1 MKKTT
6 PRRMPAPTAIALAAL
21 AALACASAQAGVTP
35 SGATGTG
42 NGAALGPGNTDIGN
56 VGVFVGNGAPGG
68 LAVDAGS
75 LLRAGSL
82 LIGPSGSGNGDGNVV
97 IDGAGTR
104 VLLVGDGFGPGVI
117 NRLGVGEWGRGS
129 LTVSGG
135 AVLDGRADGIACL
148 TAGGFCNNFVGNAA
162 GSDGTFTITG
172 AGSQASFLR
181 GFFVGGLA
189 VFRPPIDGFTFG
201 TPGGSTR
208 GRVNVLQGGTLT
220 TDVATI
226 GLGPGGSSPLGTERS
241 FADVV
246 ISGASSAWVVTGGT
260 LENTQPSF
268 STGTHRNAW
277 ATVNVLDGG
286 TLRVQGNASQ
296 LAVVNLTSNGGRTDA
311 AVSGTGSAIEFT
323 GESAVLQVGRSLG
336 SATLELRSG
345 GQVRNV
351 WYGTVGRDGSFGTLV
366 IDGAGSLYRADNT
379 ATAAA
384 NNGQAQ
390 VAVMDIGRG
399 GGNGHVTVSNGGRL
413 EIVATQ
419 ARANGPS
426 LSLGRDAA
434 SSGTLTIA
442 GPGSTVLVSAA
453 SVGAGPGEAFNPFV
467 RVGRDGS
474 GTLLVSAGGKLLLEG
489 NAVST
494 PTDTRRTNLFIGGAG
509 DTTPGG
515 RGIATV
521 TGAGSEI
528 RVSGSD
534 TYIGVGHGPLASG
547 QLTLADQGRASATI
561 LGVGNFGGTGIVK
574 MDNARVDLSGQYT
587 GQGGFGAAL
596 VIGAG
601 QGAVGSLSMANG
613 SVVRI
618 ENTLSGASGVTIGG
632 SRALTGGDGALTLSG
647 GSRIEMAAPVASSS
661 FTVGRTGSGLL
672 RLQTGSALDLGGSAL
687 YVARA
692 SGSDGTLIA
701 TGGSTINAGFVGVGR
716 DGANGGVDGGT
727 ATMVLNGATLNA
739 TDVVIG
745 TNGYLG
751 GSAGAI
757 NVSGTITNYGIF
769 SPGASPGV
777 FTINGAYV
785 AAAGSRLILEVES
798 DGNGG
803 FLTDELRFGF
813 GSDIDLGALTV
824 EFRFLGDTD
833 PGAFLA
839 SGRFD
844 IDTFLSQADATG
856 TLLGLPSSE
865 FAGVSFEA
873 RADAYTIADFS
884 FDVDGGVSFTATPV
898 PEPSTWA
905 LLAGGLVLIGARL
918 QRRSSRREAGPGWF
932 AA

>member
-1 MKKTT
+1 
-6 PRRMPAPTAIALAAL
+6 
-21 AALACASAQAGVTP
+21 
-35 SGATGTG
+35 
-42 NGAALGPGNTDIGN
+42 
-56 VGVFVGNGAPGG
+56 
-68 LAVDAGS
+68 
-75 LLRAGSL
+75 
-82 LIGPSGSGNGDGNVV
+82 
-97 IDGAGTR
+97 
-104 VLLVGDGFGPGVI
+104 
-117 NRLGVGEWGRGS
+117 
-129 LTVSGG
+129 
-135 AVLDGRADGIACL
+135 
-148 TAGGFCNNFVGNAA
+148 
-162 GSDGTFTITG
+162 
-172 AGSQASFLR
+172 
-181 GFFVGGLA
+181 
-189 VFRPPIDGFTFG
+189 
-201 TPGGSTR
+201 
-208 GRVNVLQGGTLT
+208 
-220 TDVATI
+220 
-226 GLGPGGSSPLGTERS
+226 
-241 FADVV
+241 
-246 ISGASSAWVVTGGT
+246 
-260 LENTQPSF
+260 
-268 STGTHRNAW
+268 
-277 ATVNVLDGG
+277 
-286 TLRVQGNASQ
+286 
-296 LAVVNLTSNGGRTDA
+296 
-311 AVSGTGSAIEFT
+311 
-323 GESAVLQVGRSLG
+323 
-336 SATLELRSG
+336 
-345 GQVRNV
+345 
-351 WYGTVGRDGSFGTLV
+351 
-366 IDGAGSLYRADNT
+366 
-379 ATAAA
+379 
-384 NNGQAQ
+384 
-390 VAVMDIGRG
+390 
-399 GGNGHVTVSNGGRL
+399 
-413 EIVATQ
+413 
-419 ARANGPS
+419 
-426 LSLGRDAA
+426 
-434 SSGTLTIA
+434 
-442 GPGSTVLVSAA
+442 
-453 SVGAGPGEAFNPFV
+453 
-467 RVGRDGS
+467 
-474 GTLLVSAGGKLLLEG
+474 
-489 NAVST
+489 
-494 PTDTRRTNLFIGGAG
+494 
-509 DTTPGG
+509 
-515 RGIATV
+515 
-521 TGAGSEI
+521 
-528 RVSGSD
+528 
-534 TYIGVGHGPLASG
+534 
-547 QLTLADQGRASATI
+547 
-561 LGVGNFGGTGIVK
+561 
-574 MDNARVDLSGQYT
+574 
-587 GQGGFGAAL
+587 

-618 ENTLSGASGVTIGG
+618 ENTLNGASGVTIGG

-687 YVARA
+687 FVARA

-785 AAAGSRLILEVES
+785 AAAGSRLILEVET

-844 IDTFLSQADATG
+844 IDTFLSQADVTG

-865 FAGVSFEA
+865 FASVSFEA
-873 RADAYTIADFS
+873 SADAYTIADFS